1 MFFIPALNGAK
12 ENAAVYTVVN
22 GYLCCMVEHIDV
34 AILKQ
39 NLHEIN
45 SKSLYV
51 GYNATLNAL
60 LRSISDGQVAQSK

>member
-1 MFFIPALNGAK
+1 
-12 ENAAVYTVVN
+12 
-22 GYLCCMVEHIDV
+22 MVEHIDV

-60 LRSISDGQVAQSK
+60 LRSISDGQVAQSKWVWLVIHQASLYN

>member
-1 MFFIPALNGAK
+1 
-12 ENAAVYTVVN
+12 
-22 GYLCCMVEHIDV
+22 MVEHIDV